1 MTWAWATPL
10 PPTPKLVLLALADIV
25 DDTGSCWPSQNA
37 IAAKCS
43 ITTRTV
49 QRIIVM
55 LHNQELL
62 IIEPRY
68 RADGSRSSNRYR
80 LPLDTPH
87 DKLSGG
93 GDTSVQGATTP
104 VSWGGDTHVVARTTT
119 EPSIESPLP
128 PPTSLGPC
136 DSARTDSEGGGGDLF
151 FPKGSN
157 QSLRDALLLR
167 LAALIPEQA
176 QQVLDELAGRM
187 AVTGVKNPVRYC
199 AVLIER
205 MRRGE
210 FVPELGLEIATARAA
225 DIARKA
231 ERARIEQVP
240 PGGPKVDPTKLPKKL
255 REAVQRAHAKSTV
268 RRLDEGYAKIEGKKG
283 GAARPR

>member
-10 PPTPKLVLLALADIV
+10 PPTPKLVLLALADIA
-25 DDTGSCWPSQNA
+25 DDAGSCWPSQNA

-49 QRIIVM
+49 QRIIVT
-55 LHNQELL
+55 LQEQQLL

-80 LPLDTPH
+80 LPLDNPH
-87 DKLSGG
+87 DKLSGE
-93 GDTSVQGATTP
+93 GDTSVQRDTTP
-104 VSWGGDTHVVARTTT
+104 MSWGGDTGVVARTTN
-119 EPSIESPLP
+119 EPSVESPLP
-128 PPTSLGPC
+128 PPASLGPC
-136 DSARTDSEGGGGDLF
+136 DSARADSDGGGAGFF

-157 QSLRDALLLR
+157 RSLRDALIPR
-167 LAALIPEQA
+167 LAALTPEQA
-176 QQVLDELAGRM
+176 QQVLDELAGRI

-210 FVPELGLEIATARAA
+210 FSPELGPVVAEARHANIAHQAQRP
-225 DIARKA
+225 
-231 ERARIEQVP
+231 RIEQGPV
-240 PGGPKVDPTKLPKKL
+240 GQPKVDVTKLPERL
-255 REAVQRAHAKSTV
+255 REAVQRARVRTGQTYRSTPSGV
-268 RRLDEGYAKIEGKKG
+268 S
-283 GAARPR
+283 